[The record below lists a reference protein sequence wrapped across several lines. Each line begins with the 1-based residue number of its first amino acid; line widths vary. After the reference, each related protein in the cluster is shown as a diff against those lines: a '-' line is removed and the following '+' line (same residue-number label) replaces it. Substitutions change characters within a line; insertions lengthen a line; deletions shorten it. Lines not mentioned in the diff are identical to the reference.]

1 MYSLL
6 LISDETFKALNI
18 PISQEARKEL
28 DRKIKKGE
36 TVPPIISWK
45 GRILTGYE
53 QDEIC
58 LKYHRHFAATKEMSF
73 PRKTDAIAWL
83 CHEQLKRNDL
93 NWAASAWLISRLYEA
108 LRDIAKRHA
117 ARDDFQYKRLSP
129 TPAASTISSGPPRE
143 SGSILKELGV
153 EFNCHKDTIHRYVRY
168 GRLLD
173 KLEELVPGSRI
184 KILTGS
190 QTVMISHLPALLKMP
205 VEQLEQM
212 INDRKTRRLI
222 PAPEYYAPNQRVRK
236 ARPKKEIKYEP
247 GIKQMPKY
255 DPDADLNGLRY
266 TVGAWRKAIAR
277 ASIQANL
284 KQASESG
291 KEDLKQAL
299 TKLIAETQCLCRML
313 EEQQDD

>member
-6 LISDETFKALNI
+6 LISDETFKTLNI

-58 LKYHRHFAATKEMSF
+58 LKYHRSFAVTKEMDF
-73 PRKTDAIAWL
+73 PRKSDAIAWL
-83 CHEQLKRNDL
+83 CHEQLKRDDL
-93 NWAASAWLISRLYEA
+93 NSAANAWLISRLYEA

-117 ARDDFQYKRLSP
+117 AKDDFQYRRLSP
-129 TPAASTISSGPPRE
+129 TSSTSKTPSGPPRE
-143 SGSILKELGV
+143 SGSILKELGI
-153 EFNCHKDTIHRYVRY
+153 EFHCHKDTIHRYVRF
-168 GRLLD
+168 GRQLD
-173 KLEELVPGSRI
+173 KLEELVPGARI

-190 QTVMISHLPALLKMP
+190 QAVMQSHMPALLKTP
-205 VEQLEQM
+205 VEQLAQM
-212 INDRKTRRLI
+212 INDKKTRRLI
-222 PAPEYYAPNQRVRK
+222 PSPEYYAPNQRVRK
-236 ARPKKEIKYEP
+236 TRPKKEIKYEP

-266 TVGAWRKAIAR
+266 TVGAWRKAITRTA
-277 ASIQANL
+277 IQANL
-284 KQASESG
+284 KQASQSG
-291 KEDLKQAL
+291 KEDLAHAL
-299 TKLIAETQCLCRML
+299 TKLITEAQFLCKML
-313 EEQQDD
+313 EDKQDD